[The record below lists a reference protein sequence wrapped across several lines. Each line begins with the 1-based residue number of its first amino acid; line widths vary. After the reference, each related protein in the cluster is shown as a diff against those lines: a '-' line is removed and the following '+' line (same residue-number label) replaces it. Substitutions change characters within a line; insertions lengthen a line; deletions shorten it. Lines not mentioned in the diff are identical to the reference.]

1 MKLFDSELRVME
13 TLWKLGDLTAGQIAK
28 ILNQQIGWNR
38 NTTYTVIKILIEKE
52 AIERLEPNF
61 LCHAIISKE
70 QVQQQETTNLIDKLF
85 DGSSEMFLSAYL
97 SGRKLSN
104 VEIERLKKLID
115 DLE

>member
-1 MKLFDSELRVME
+1 ME
-13 TLWKLGDLTAGQIAK
+13 SKHNIYCHKKTRRKK
-28 ILNQQIGWNR
+28 
-38 NTTYTVIKILIEKE
+38 

-61 LCHAIISKE
+61 LCRAIISKE

-104 VEIERLKKLID
+104 DEIKRLRQLID